1 MAHRQRAPGENDR
14 RSRAATRRLALVLG
28 VTACYAL
35 AEVAGGLLANSL
47 ALLAD
52 AGHMATDIMALCL
65 ALLASWTARRPP
77 DPARTYGY
85 RRVEILAALF
95 NGVALIVI
103 ALIILLEAWQRL
115 AQPPEVDYGLMALVA
130 TGGLAVNL
138 FGAWL
143 LHAHQLGMNVRAAY
157 LHVLGD
163 LLGSIGTLLAAGLM
177 ALFGWYWADPAV
189 SIMIGG
195 VIVFSAVRLVLDSV
209 NVLLE
214 GAPTHLDTEEVRA
227 CLARLDGV
235 SEVHDLH
242 LWSLGGDA
250 PLLSAHL
257 VLDDSRPP
265 AGVLRSAT
273 SLLQERFGID
283 HTTLQTEPPDFNVI
297 NTLEGET

>member
-1 MAHRQRAPGENDR
+1 LAHRHPAPGENER
-14 RSRAATRRLALVLG
+14 RNRRTTRRLAIVLG
-28 VTACYAL
+28 LTAGFAL
-35 AEVAGGLLANSL
+35 VELAGGLMANSL

-52 AGHMATDIMALCL
+52 AGHMAADMMALCL
-65 ALLASWTARRPP
+65 ALLAAWTARRPP
-77 DPARTYGY
+77 DQARTYGY

-95 NGVALIVI
+95 NGIALIVI
-103 ALIILLEAWQRL
+103 ALLILLEAWERM
-115 AQPPEVDYGLMALVA
+115 AQPPEVAVGLMAMVA

-138 FGAWL
+138 VAAWL
-143 LHAHQLGMNVRAAY
+143 LHSQQLGMNVRAAY

-163 LLGSIGTLLAAGLM
+163 LLGSVGALLAAGLM
-177 ALFGWYWADPAV
+177 ALFGWYWADPAI
-189 SIMIGG
+189 SIVIGG

-214 GAPTHLDTEEVRA
+214 GAPAHLDTEEVRA

-235 SEVHDLH
+235 SGVHDLH
-242 LWSLGGDA
+242 LWSLGGNA

-257 VLDDSRPP
+257 VLDDSRPS

-273 SLLQERFGID
+273 SILQERFGID

-297 NTLEGET
+297 NALE

>member
-1 MAHRQRAPGENDR
+1 MAHRHPAPGENDR
-14 RSRAATRRLALVLG
+14 RSRSATRRLTLVLAVTAGFALVEL
-28 VTACYAL
+28 V
-35 AEVAGGLLANSL
+35 GGLMANSL

-52 AGHMATDIMALCL
+52 AGHMATDIMALGL
-65 ALLASWTARRPP
+65 ALLAAWTARRPP

-103 ALIILLEAWQRL
+103 AVMILLEAWQRL
-115 AQPPEVDYGLMALVA
+115 AQPPEVAYGLMALVA
-130 TGGLAVNL
+130 TGGLVVNL
-138 FGAWL
+138 VGAWL

-163 LLGSIGTLLAAGLM
+163 LLGSIGTLVAAGLM

-189 SIMIGG
+189 SVVIGG
-195 VIVFSAVRLVLDSV
+195 VIVFSAVRLVLESV

-214 GAPTHLDTEEVRA
+214 GAPSHLDTEEVRA
-227 CLARLDGV
+227 SLAGLDGV
-235 SEVHDLH
+235 SDVHDLH
-242 LWSLGGDA
+242 LWSLGGNA

-257 VLDDSRPP
+257 VLDHSRTS

-297 NTLEGET
+297 NTLE

>member
-1 MAHRQRAPGENDR
+1 MTDRQPAPGEHDR
-14 RSRAATRRLALVLG
+14 RRRAATRRLGLVLG
-28 VTACYAL
+28 VTAAYAL
-35 AEVAGGLLANSL
+35 AEVAGGLLSNSL

-52 AGHMATDIMALCL
+52 AGHMATDIMALGL

-103 ALIILLEAWQRL
+103 ALLILVEAWQRL
-115 AQPPEVDYGLMALVA
+115 AQPPEVAYGLMALVA

-143 LHAHQLGMNVRAAY
+143 LHSHQLGMNVRAAY

-163 LLGSIGTLLAAGLM
+163 LLGSIGTLVAAGLM
-177 ALFGWYWADPAV
+177 ALFGWYWADPVV
-189 SIMIGG
+189 SILIGG

-214 GAPTHLDTEEVRA
+214 GAPSHLDTEEVRA
-227 CLARLDGV
+227 GLAGLDGV
-235 SEVHDLH
+235 SGVHDLH

-257 VLDDSRPP
+257 VLDDSLPP

-273 SLLQERFGID
+273 SILQERFGID

-297 NTLEGET
+297 NTLE